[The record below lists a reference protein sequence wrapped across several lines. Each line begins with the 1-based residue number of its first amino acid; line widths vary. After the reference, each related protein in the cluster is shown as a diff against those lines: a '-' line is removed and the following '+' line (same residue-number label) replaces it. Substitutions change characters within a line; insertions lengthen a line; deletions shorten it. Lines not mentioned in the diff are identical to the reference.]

1 MGESS
6 LLAGID
12 SDDDERGAWSG
23 VLFRSICSFT
33 TGITARACGEGA
45 VEFVAESSALC
56 KSGVEG
62 FEDTAGVIGLFES
75 FCESCLGAFG
85 DGSGFIGSVE
95 AVIPGGGGSGAIPT
109 FLSVAAAA
117 AAAEAYFKVSPAGLV
132 GIGAGFIELPL
143 PGNGGIGTVD
153 DEGLCSV
160 ARAGIGDRNCVEGL
174 LAEDAGSL
182 QCIGLSFISSCT
194 DCVSWLDILSSR
206 PMP

>member
-12 SDDDERGAWSG
+12 PDDDERGAWSG
-23 VLFRSICSFT
+23 VLFRSVCSFAA
-33 TGITARACGEGA
+33 GTAERVCGEGA
-45 VEFVAESSALC
+45 VEFAVASSTLC
-56 KSGVEG
+56 RSGVEG
-62 FEDTAGVIGLFES
+62 FEGTAGVVELLAS
-75 FCESCLGAFG
+75 FCGSCLGAFG
-85 DGSGFIGSVE
+85 DGNGFIARAE

-132 GIGAGFIELPL
+132 GIGAGFIELPV

-160 ARAGIGDRNCVEGL
+160 ARAGIGDRSCVEGL
-174 LAEDAGSL
+174 RAEDAGSL
-182 QCIGLSFISSCT
+182 QFIGLSLTSSCT
-194 DCVSWLDILSSR
+194 D
-206 PMP
+206 